1 MRKILI
7 SKILDQIKIAIIDDG
22 KLIHYFLEYEDI
34 QQSIRGNIYKASI
47 DKNAKGMDASFIDIG
62 LGRSAFLSKFNPF
75 QREMS
80 KTSGTYQVSKDNFLL
95 VQAVSDYDPRT
106 VSYTHLTL
114 PTTMLV

>member
-75 QREMS
+75 QKEMS
-80 KTSGTYQVSKDNFLL
+80 KTSGTYQISKDNFKDTPAPHKLFC
-95 VQAVSDYDPRT
+95 SRFYKR
-106 VSYTHLTL
+106 
-114 PTTMLV
+114 

>member
-47 DKNAKGMDASFIDIG
+47 DKNAKGM
-62 LGRSAFLSKFNPF
+62 
-75 QREMS
+75 
-80 KTSGTYQVSKDNFLL
+80 V
-95 VQAVSDYDPRT
+95 
-106 VSYTHLTL
+106 
-114 PTTMLV
+114 

>member
-1 MRKILI
+1 MILRKILI

-62 LGRSAFLSKFNPF
+62 LGLS
-75 QREMS
+75 
-80 KTSGTYQVSKDNFLL
+80 LI
-95 VQAVSDYDPRT
+95 
-106 VSYTHLTL
+106 HI
-114 PTTMLV
+114 